1 MQESLWLTWIARS
14 TGRARVL
21 IAGEEI
27 VWRAVILGRVI
38 SHRINL
44 SPIAMA
50 PSATRDHHQ
59 LRVNRLTNRGI
70 ILPVLLLRH
79 LSISLEL
86 TVGGNACEIGRSGN
100 IRL

>member
-1 MQESLWLTWIARS
+1 MQESLWIISIARS

-21 IAGEEI
+21 IAAEEL
-27 VWRAVILGRVI
+27 VWCALISGRVLL
-38 SHRINL
+38 HRINL
-44 SPIAMA
+44 SPMSMA

-59 LRVNRLTNRGI
+59 LRVNRIPNRGI

-79 LSISLEL
+79 LGISLHL
-86 TVGGNACEIGRSGN
+86 TVGSNVGEIRWSGN